1 MLQFFS
7 VNIKFIKIA
16 VEITSDIKDIL
27 PLKIRKLM
35 YTMVIYRIVDTW

>member
-1 MLQFFS
+1 MTVIRVVKNVTIFFS

-27 PLKIRKLM
+27 PLKVRKLM
-35 YTMVIYRIVDTW
+35 YT

>member
-1 MLQFFS
+1 MTVIRVVKNVTIFS

-27 PLKIRKLM
+27 TLKVRKLM
-35 YTMVIYRIVDTW
+35 YT

>member
-1 MLQFFS
+1 MTVVRVVKNVKIFS

-35 YTMVIYRIVDTW
+35 YT

>member
-1 MLQFFS
+1 MTVIRVVKMLQFFS

-35 YTMVIYRIVDTW
+35 YT

>member
-1 MLQFFS
+1 MTVIRVVKMLQFFS

-27 PLKIRKLM
+27 SLKIRKLM
-35 YTMVIYRIVDTW
+35 YT